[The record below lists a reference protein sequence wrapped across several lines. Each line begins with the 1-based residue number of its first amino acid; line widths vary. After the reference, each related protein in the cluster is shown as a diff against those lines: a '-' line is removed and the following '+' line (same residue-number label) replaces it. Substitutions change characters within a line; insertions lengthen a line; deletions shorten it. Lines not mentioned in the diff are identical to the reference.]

1 MKAQDV
7 MTSNP
12 ACCNPSST
20 VQEAALLM
28 VDNDCG
34 QIPVVDD
41 SGALVGVVTDRDIA
55 CRCVA
60 KGNSSD
66 QRVEEVMT
74 SSPVTV
80 TADASVDECCTKMEG
95 NQVRRLPV
103 VDDEGKCCGIVAQ
116 ADIARSAAEKET
128 GDLVREV
135 SEASSEPA
143 SAGCC

>member
-60 KGNSSD
+60 KGYSSD
-66 QRVEEVMT
+66 QSVEEVMT

-80 TADASVDECCTKMEG
+80 SVNASVDECCAKMED

-116 ADIARSAAEKET
+116 ADIALS
-128 GDLVREV
+128 LIHI
-135 SEASSEPA
+135 
-143 SAGCC
+143 

>member
-80 TADASVDECCTKMEG
+80 TADA
-95 NQVRRLPV
+95 
-103 VDDEGKCCGIVAQ
+103 

>member
-74 SSPVTV
+74 S
-80 TADASVDECCTKMEG
+80 
-95 NQVRRLPV
+95 
-103 VDDEGKCCGIVAQ
+103 
-116 ADIARSAAEKET
+116 
-128 GDLVREV
+128 
-135 SEASSEPA
+135 
-143 SAGCC
+143 